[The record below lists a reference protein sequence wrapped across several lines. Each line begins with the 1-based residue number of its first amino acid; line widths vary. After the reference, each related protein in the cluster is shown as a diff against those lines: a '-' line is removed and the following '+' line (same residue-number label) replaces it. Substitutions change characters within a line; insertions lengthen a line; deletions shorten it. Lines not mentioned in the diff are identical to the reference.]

1 MENAKRKTVKTIYW
15 RGIRMEIIHVGT
27 YSADMD
33 HIEIHTENKMPIPI
47 TETGYKSH
55 FFPTGSYA
63 EYDTAEALV
72 VAWLEAEANSKEWK
86 AKELAAQQM
95 SLF

>member
-1 MENAKRKTVKTIYW
+1 MEKAKSKTVEMITW
-15 RGIRMEIIHVGT
+15 RGIRMEITHVTT
-27 YSADMD
+27 YSAGMD
-33 HIEIHTENKMPIPI
+33 HIEIYTENRMPIPI

-63 EYDTAEALV
+63 EYETAEALV
-72 VAWLEAEANSKEWK
+72 VAWLETEANSKEWK
-86 AKELAAQQM
+86 AKEFASRQV

>member
-1 MENAKRKTVKTIYW
+1 MEKAKNKIVQTITW
-15 RGIRMEIIHVGT
+15 RGIRMEITHVGT
-27 YSADMD
+27 YSAGMD
-33 HIEIHTENKMPIPI
+33 HIEIHTENKTPIPI

-63 EYDTAEALV
+63 EYDTAEAFV
-72 VAWLEAEANSKEWK
+72 VAWLEAEADSKEWV

>member
-1 MENAKRKTVKTIYW
+1 MEKANRKTVETITW
-15 RGIRMEIIHVGT
+15 RGIRMEVTHVGS
-27 YSADMD
+27 YSAGMD
-33 HIEIHTENKMPIPI
+33 HIEIHTENKTPIPI

-63 EYDTAEALV
+63 EYETAEDLV
-72 VAWLEAEANSKEWK
+72 VAWLEAEADSKEWK
-86 AKELAAQQM
+86 AKELASRQM